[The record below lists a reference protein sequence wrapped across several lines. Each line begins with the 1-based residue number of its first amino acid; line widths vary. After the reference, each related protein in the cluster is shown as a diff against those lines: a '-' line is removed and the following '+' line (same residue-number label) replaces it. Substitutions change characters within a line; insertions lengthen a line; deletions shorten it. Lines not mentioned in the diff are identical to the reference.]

1 MVFIWND
8 YKFQV
13 RITDST
19 KTHIFCSIR
28 AFTQLEIL
36 KIKQVIESWYEI
48 QWQLYIQV
56 AKEFITEK
64 FQQKM
69 AFAS

>member
-1 MVFIWND
+1 
-8 YKFQV
+8 V
-13 RITDST
+13 RITNSI

-28 AFTQLEIL
+28 AFSQLEIL
-36 KIKQVIESWYEI
+36 RIKQIIESWYEI
-48 QWQLYIQV
+48 QWQLYIQA

-69 AFAS
+69 ALAV